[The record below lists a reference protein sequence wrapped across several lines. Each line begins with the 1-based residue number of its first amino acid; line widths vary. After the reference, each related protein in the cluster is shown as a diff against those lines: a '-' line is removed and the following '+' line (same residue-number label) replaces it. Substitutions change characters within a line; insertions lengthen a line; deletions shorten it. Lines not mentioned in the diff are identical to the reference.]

1 MTMLNAAELWNST
14 NSSASEKKVYYYNG
28 AKRDDSKQ
36 GITLYN
42 KQSTKRGISLGSG
55 LKSTIEGYK
64 KVSMSGQHKSKLWK
78 FMSQSAIENRQAD
91 IDNALQIEYETQK
104 KTSKAMIKSIKE
116 AQAYQLQ
123 GHKKHQQALNEYYE
137 KEALAKAERE
147 KKKQA
152 ALSGKTYRAPPV
164 ASSSKAMSQAALQ
177 KKYKSSSS
185 STSSDK
191 KAKEV
196 RVPLNPGTKLFNTP
210 NR

>member
-1 MTMLNAAELWNST
+1 MLNAAELWNST
-14 NSSASEKKVYYYNG
+14 NSNASEKKVYYYNG
-28 AKRDDSKQ
+28 AKRDDSKK

-42 KQSTKRGISLGSG
+42 KQSKKGGISLGSG

-104 KTSKAMIKSIKE
+104 QTSKAMIKSIKE

-123 GHKKHQQALNEYYE
+123 GQQKHQQALNEYYE
-137 KEALAKAERE
+137 KEAMAKAERE

-152 ALSGKTYRAPPV
+152 ALSGKKYKAPPV
-164 ASSSKAMSQAALQ
+164 AYSSKAMTQAAMQ
-177 KKYKSSSS
+177 KQYKSPSSSS
-185 STSSDK
+185 ASENK
-191 KAKEV
+191 PKEV
-196 RVPLNPGTKLFNTP
+196 KVPLNTGTKLFNTP